1 MFDYDTFNDDFLGM
15 AKINVSNLKKF
26 HKENDSSNLNNEFLI
41 YGKSP
46 NNPYEIVKPLWVKL
60 NWGKYINILFK

>member
-15 AKINVSNLKKF
+15 AKINVSNLEKF
-26 HKENDSSNLNNEFLI
+26 HKENDSFNLNNEFLI

-46 NNPYEIVKPLWVKL
+46 NNPYEIVKP
-60 NWGKYINILFK
+60 